1 MEQPR
6 RASAPEG
13 EGIRIVID
21 EVGDGVEATASSDSL
36 PNTGVGYSG
45 KGCSTT
51 NIATEGTTTS
61 SPSGA
66 GLRKSSAGH
75 VPCPQMIVVAPSHQT
90 SYQTRMRY
98 QLTRA
103 NSIVTHYERV
113 VLLRDTT
120 DHSNRTR
127 GFGIAVLGGKMNEVD
142 GMLYAYIA
150 WVCPGTQAEKA
161 GLKAGDKI
169 LEWCSR
175 SLVNCSYEQV
185 ANIIDVCGSSAELLV
200 ESVVK

>member
-21 EVGDGVEATASSDSL
+21 EVGDGAEVAASSDSL
-36 PNTGVGYSG
+36 PTTGYNAGGSI
-45 KGCSTT
+45 TT
-51 NIATEGTTTS
+51 NIATAVTTS

-66 GLRKSSAGH
+66 GHRKSSVGH
-75 VPCPQMIVVAPSHQT
+75 VTTCPQMIVVAPSHQT

-127 GFGIAVLGGKMNEVD
+127 GFGLAVLGGKMSELD
-142 GMLYAYIA
+142 GMLYAYIT
-150 WVCPGTQAEKA
+150 WVCPGSQAEKV
-161 GLKAGDKI
+161 GLKASDKI
-169 LEWCSR
+169 LEWCNR

-185 ANIIDVCGSSAELLV
+185 ANIIDSSGSSAELLV
-200 ESVVK
+200 ESMVK